1 MDTALAAA
9 KKLAA
14 LPAQSLAVTKALMK
28 RPPERSAIE
37 AMDEEVI
44 FFSDLVAA
52 PAAKEI
58 FSAFL
63 EKRNPDPAKIHGHK
77 P

>member
-1 MDTALAAA
+1 MSGGIINRRYLD
-9 KKLAA
+9 
-14 LPAQSLAVTKALMK
+14 
-28 RPPERSAIE
+28 
-37 AMDEEVI
+37 

-63 EKRNPDPAKIHGHK
+63 EKRAPDPNKIHGQK
-77 P
+77 S